1 MHASLGFKPVGTMRR
16 VGWIRELEV
25 ENAELHQR
33 LQGTECMSA
42 AHNFVS
48 VGFAV
53 GIAINVFFA
62 FLLGIFYQENQDENE
77 E

>member
-1 MHASLGFKPVGTMRR
+1 
-16 VGWIRELEV
+16 
-25 ENAELHQR
+25 
-33 LQGTECMSA
+33 MSA